1 MAAYAYLFPWLHK
14 YISDGTFI
22 WTQKFVWWPQHSFK
36 SNQRIW
42 LTKAWYGWRWIDG
55 PAGESP
61 VKVEKWLTEEE
72 YMWQCLSGQ

>member
-42 LTKAWYGWRWIDG
+42 LTKARYGYRLVYG
-55 PAGESP
+55 PAGEEP
-61 VKVEKWLTEEE
+61 VKIERWLTEQE
-72 YMWQCLSGQ
+72 YFLQCLSQ